1 MTRYAEHPE
10 KRGVGHVAGGVLG
23 GAAKGTFKLVAFM
36 LNFFVP
42 GLGTFFVGRI
52 GTAIIQL
59 VLLPVGVLLIPFGGI
74 GILVL
79 VTNWVWSLLTVVQAW
94 RKPTVVYVRQD
105 PPF

>member
-23 GAAKGTFKLVAFM
+23 EAAKGTFKLVAFM

-59 VLLPVGVLLIPFGGI
+59 VCSRSAFCSSPLAGLASSFWLPIGCGVC
-74 GILVL
+74 
-79 VTNWVWSLLTVVQAW
+79 
-94 RKPTVVYVRQD
+94 
-105 PPF
+105 